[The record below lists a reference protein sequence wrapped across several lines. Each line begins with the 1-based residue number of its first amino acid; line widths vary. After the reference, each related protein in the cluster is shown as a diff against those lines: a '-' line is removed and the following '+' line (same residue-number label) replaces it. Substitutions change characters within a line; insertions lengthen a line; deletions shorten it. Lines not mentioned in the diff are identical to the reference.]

1 VVGIGLNTTGAT
13 LFISTFVSVTLTS
26 FLACIVTSIGIYTI
40 SRHEKWGSRNFVY
53 FMSFAAGV
61 LISVSFIH
69 IIPKSFEMN
78 ERAPIYLLIG
88 YMGLYLVNRFLTAFV
103 CSKSDCTDISIGIIP
118 MLGIGLHSFVDGV
131 IYSVT
136 FNVSIFTGV
145 LAAIGMVLH
154 EFPEGIVTFLLLE
167 RAGFSHKKSVI
178 YAFLAAA
185 ISTPLGT
192 LISFPFVT
200 KINEASLGILLAI
213 SAGALVYVGA
223 THLLPSVEKEN
234 RKYTLIALTAGI
246 LITVLIVVS
255 KG

>member
-1 VVGIGLNTTGAT
+1 MSKFQAVILA
-13 LFISTFVSVTLTS
+13 SS
-26 FLACIVTSIGIYTI
+26 LACVVTTIGIYVI
-40 SRHEKWGSRNFVY
+40 RKYEKWGRDNIAY

-69 IIPKSFEMN
+69 MVPKSFKMN
-78 ERAPIYLLIG
+78 EHAPIYLLIG
-88 YMGLYLVNRFLTAFV
+88 FLSLYLSNRFLTIYI
-103 CSKSDCTDISIGIIP
+103 CHRHNISSSYVIGLIP
-118 MLGIGLHSFVDGV
+118 MLGIGIHSFLDGL

-136 FNVSIFTGV
+136 FNVSIFTGA

-154 EFPEGIVTFLLLE
+154 EFPEGIVTFLLLC
-167 RAGFSHKKSVI
+167 RGGFDEKKSII

-192 LISFPFVT
+192 LISYPFIHRISQST
-200 KINEASLGILLAI
+200 LGLWLAL

-223 THLLPSVEKEN
+223 SHLLPEVEKEGK
-234 RKYTLIALTAGI
+234 KYTIISMAAGI
-246 LITVLIVVS
+246 LVAIVIMIS

>member
-1 VVGIGLNTTGAT
+1 MIL
-13 LFISTFVSVTLTS
+13 SYTFWAVLLAS
-26 FLACIVTSIGIYTI
+26 FLACAVTTIGIVVIGCY
-40 SRHEKWGSRNFVY
+40 EKWGTDHTAY

-69 IIPKSFEMN
+69 IIPRSFTMN
-78 ERAPIYLLIG
+78 ASAPLFLLAG
-88 YMGLYLVNRFLTAFV
+88 FLTLHLFNRFLQAYV
-103 CSKSDCTDISIGIIP
+103 CQEVGCENLTLGIIP
-118 MLGIGLHSFVDGV
+118 MLGVGLHSLLDGV

-136 FNVSIFTGV
+136 FNVSIFTGI

-167 RAGFSHKKSVI
+167 RGGFNKKLSAW

-192 LISFPFVT
+192 LISFPFIE
-200 KINEASLGILLAI
+200 KIERPTLGNLLAF

-223 THLLPSVEKEN
+223 SHLLPAVEREN
-234 RKYTLIALTAGI
+234 KKYTLLSMAVGI
-246 LITVLIVVS
+246 LVAILIVIS